1 MASDVPRGTYL
12 QSSHSQQRPLSAKQT
27 DPLCSQPACPQ
38 GKAGN
43 VPRGTSCALHRED
56 LHVEHQFRARDPQ
69 CFGFSS
75 MPFKLLPTP
84 PLRRRNHLGN
94 RLRQNMNWTEA
105 NGVVFHAEHIW
116 HFLREIFPGSRGW
129 VVPRWNFNLNPV
141 KHSVPCGTQRQLVD
155 RMRIFLSSETSLC
168 STWNIRE
175 SSRCGC

>member
-1 MASDVPRGTYL
+1 MFHVEHISNPHTRNSDRFPPNKRT
-12 QSSHSQQRPLSAKQT
+12 
-27 DPLCSQPACPQ
+27 LCVASQPAYRERQ
-38 GKAGN
+38 GMFH
-43 VPRGTSCALHRED
+43 VEHSCALHRERSPRGT
-56 LHVEHQFRARDPQ
+56 LVSCSRSAMLR
-69 CFGFSS
+69 GFSS
-75 MPFKLLPTP
+75 VPFKLLSAP

-175 SSRCGC
+175 SSRCSC